1 MERYRINVNYAK
13 ALFLLA
19 TDLHQEDTVM
29 QDMRLVHQVCKENHI
44 LNVVLSN
51 PTLRES
57 KKNAII
63 IDLFRDKVSATS
75 EAFILFVLKKR
86 RTINL
91 KGIAAAYMDLYRES
105 RGIVSGE
112 VTTATEV
119 DAATIDAL
127 RDKVAAITGKTVE
140 LECKVDP
147 RLMGGFRISYNNN
160 MYDATLSTKMEQL
173 RKEFSKNIYE
183 KKL

>member
-19 TDLHQEDTVM
+19 TDLHQEETVM
-29 QDMRLVHQVCKENHI
+29 QDMHLVHRVCQENHI
-44 LNVVLSN
+44 LGVVLNN
-51 PTLRES
+51 PTIRED
-57 KKNAII
+57 KKSAVVSS
-63 IDLFRDKVSATS
+63 LFHDKVSTTS
-75 EAFILFVLKKR
+75 ETFLLFVVKKR
-86 RTINL
+86 RSINL

-105 RGIVSGE
+105 RGIVLSQ
-112 VTTATEV
+112 VTTAEPLAPAML
-119 DAATIDAL
+119 DIM
-127 RDKVAAITGKTVE
+127 RDKVTAQTGKTVE
-140 LECKVDP
+140 MENKVDA
-147 RLMGGFRISYNNN
+147 RVVGGFRIMYDNN